1 MLYTFDSISPVA
13 FNEMSDEQLMRSVVD
28 QDTGAFEEMHRRY
41 ASMLKTQVAR
51 VLHDEF
57 IAEDV
62 VQEIFV
68 DLWTSADRYSE
79 AKGKVIGWL
88 MTIARR
94 RAIDR
99 LRKFQCRQRAEDR
112 LENDMEKQPASWTHT
127 RIESDI
133 ESAEM
138 QRLLSTLMAKLP
150 EAQRKAVEWAYL
162 QGMSQREIAQKMQ
175 IPLGTIKTRLDLA
188 VRKLSGALREVLNDT
203 TGARLAA

>member
-1 MLYTFDSISPVA
+1 MLYTFDSISPVSV
-13 FNEMSDEQLMRSVVD
+13 NEMSDEQLMRSIVD
-28 QDTGAFEEMHRRY
+28 QDDAAFAEMHRRY

-51 VLHDEF
+51 VVHDEF

-112 LENDMEKQPASWTHT
+112 LENDMEKQPSAWTHT

-138 QRLLSTLMAKLP
+138 QRLLSGLLDKLP
-150 EAQRKAVEWAYL
+150 DAQRKAVEWAYL
-162 QGMSQREIAQKMQ
+162 QGMSQREISKKMQ

-188 VRKLSGALREVLNDT
+188 IRKLSGALREILNDST
-203 TGARLAA
+203 CSRATA

>member
-1 MLYTFDSISPVA
+1 MLYTFDSISPVPV
-13 FNEMSDEQLMRSVVD
+13 NEMSDEQLMRSIVD
-28 QDTGAFEEMHRRY
+28 QDDAAFAEMHRRY

-51 VLHDEF
+51 VVHDEF

-112 LENDMEKQPASWTHT
+112 LENDMEKQPSAWTHT

-138 QRLLSTLMAKLP
+138 QRLLSGLLDKLP
-150 EAQRKAVEWAYL
+150 DAQRKAVEWAYL
-162 QGMSQREIAQKMQ
+162 QGMSQREISKKMQ

-188 VRKLSGALREVLNDT
+188 IRKLSGALREILNDST
-203 TGARLAA
+203 CSRATA